1 MRKAINFNGRDFN
14 AVMVETILDIYNTKV
29 VTLTNDK
36 YQKRVMFCK
45 EYRFIFDVVDLGGVL
60 MGDIKVQKK
69 GSNGRYE
76 TIGKW
81 VWSNGD
87 FENFVIR
94 TFFSVEEEEV
104 FDNAKT
110 AICNEFGSENV
121 TVNGNEIIVKGE
133 TVTVVASYYGEDGNY
148 CGDEWEMIYLMNDSD
163 FGEVPTGF
171 GYFGYTIEEIL
182 DYIKEGLDYV
192 EEEVDDLGF

>member
-1 MRKAINFNGRDFN
+1 MVQSSNNTVNAIINNFNKASKKAQKNGNYIKTVRVTD
-14 AVMVETILDIYNTKV
+14 DIRLVY
-29 VTLTNDK
+29 
-36 YQKRVMFCK
+36 
-45 EYRFIFDVVDLGGVL
+45 DLGWFDNHYLGN
-60 MGDIKVQKK
+60 IRIQQKQV
-69 GSNGRYE
+69 NGRYE

-81 VWSNGD
+81 IWRNGD

-110 AICNEFGSENV
+110 AIRNEFGSENV

-133 TVTVVASYYGEDGNY
+133 NVTVVASYYGEDGNY
-148 CGDEWEMIYLMNDSD
+148 CGDEWGMIYLMNDSD
-163 FGEVPTGF
+163 FCEVPMGF
-171 GYFGYTIEEIL
+171 GYDGYTIEEIL
-182 DYIKEGLDYV
+182 DYIKEGLEYV